1 MDSNRHGDWPLECK
15 VYIGDLG
22 EDATRHEIEDCF
34 AKFGPVRNIWV
45 AKRPPGFAF
54 VLMDDPR
61 DAEDATKELDGTRM
75 CGKRVK
81 TSLYPPAAP
90 LRGPQAP
97 TFTRLPCLSCRAH
110 KLPYPSL
117 PPLKPPTALP
127 GLPTALPGLPTAL
140 PGLPTAPAT
149 CR

>member
-54 VLMDDPR
+54 VLMDDAR
-61 DAEDATKELDGTRM
+61 DAEDATKELDGSRM

-81 TSLYPPAAP
+81 VREAVTCTVMNLGDFASINLKSL
-90 LRGPQAP
+90 GPD
-97 TFTRLPCLSCRAH
+97 RC
-110 KLPYPSL
+110 
-117 PPLKPPTALP
+117 
-127 GLPTALPGLPTAL
+127 
-140 PGLPTAPAT
+140 
-149 CR
+149 